1 MVSKDLKPHKRF
13 SYPLLQIFLPPL
25 GDFEL
30 IVEDLRKRLETPD
43 IELPMENIKLDQ
55 NKNTFHGHRMIKYL
69 NKGAFGMTFKS
80 CKVVDDKENAVFR
93 VVKVVQK

>member
-1 MVSKDLKPHKRF
+1 MISYRNEFLKMVSKDKRF
-13 SYPLLQIFLPPL
+13 SYPLLQMFLPPL

-55 NKNTFHGHRMIKYL
+55 NKNTFHGHRVIKFL
-69 NKGAFGMTFKS
+69 NKG
-80 CKVVDDKENAVFR
+80 
-93 VVKVVQK
+93 

>member
-1 MVSKDLKPHKRF
+1 MISYRNEFLKMVSKDLKEYKRC

-43 IELPMENIKLDQ
+43 IKLPMDKIKLDQ
-55 NKNTFHGHRMIKYL
+55 NKNTFHGHRVIKFL
-69 NKGAFGMTFKS
+69 NKG
-80 CKVVDDKENAVFR
+80 
-93 VVKVVQK
+93 